1 MKPAIVPIA
10 QFTPPEIKGHTLVG
24 YVGRGEW
31 TDVYSYRNNDTGGTY
46 VYKFLNPS
54 TLARKQMQERGWDED
69 YIWKNECLGGNT
81 NALPGLAYGSLERAV
96 DGTRCYREE
105 PIDQFLSDYL
115 EDRTLAINETIDIAK
130 GLAQGLK
137 SLHLDLGRAHSDLH
151 PKNIGYTTKKEVKIS
166 DFGASTLGDHQ
177 RKNVGSSLVR
187 APERFMETEIRFAS
201 DVWSYGANLFRLFT
215 GNYFLEEEL
224 KSTEN
229 PGEIV
234 RALYLT
240 PERWNKLVDEKLN
253 DKKIPPAFR
262 KHLQKCLGHEE
273 SRISDGGELV
283 QDLESTIKKY
293 EHSKPKARALRWG
306 LAAAGLAV
314 IIGGS
319 VLFGHNYQKQA
330 ELETKVE
337 QTAEDLD
344 LQKKMRYARVFQ
356 EGSPFSSVPD
366 EMIELGCL
374 NTYETIYGDKRVAIL
389 AYLDVDSL
397 EKAILSVDD
406 KNDVETIYEQFIE
419 ISGDRYLNTSDI
431 IHPAPD
437 GTTFLM
443 RQDKRKRVLEE
454 WKRKFPERLDSIV
467 KQLKTE
473 YFTIEKTCRL
483 NAQTLDSETYS
494 RCSNLGLRISE
505 LTGKYPD

>member
-1 MKPAIVPIA
+1 MNPTIVPINRSA
-10 QFTPPEIKGHTLVG
+10 PPEIKDHTLVG

-54 TLARKQMQERGWDED
+54 TLARKQMQERGWDEN
-69 YIWKNECLGGNT
+69 YIWRNECLGGNT

-115 EDRTLAINETIDIAK
+115 ERRNVGVTEAIDIAK
-130 GLAQGLK
+130 GLAQGLR

-187 APERFMETEIRFAS
+187 APERFMENEIHFAS
-201 DVWSYGANLFRLFT
+201 DVWSYGANLFKLFT
-215 GNYFLEEEL
+215 DKYFLEEEL
-224 KSTEN
+224 QKAEN
-229 PGEIV
+229 PGDVV

-240 PERWNKLVDEKLN
+240 PERWNKLVDEKLK
-253 DKKIPPAFR
+253 DAKIPFAFR
-262 KHLQKCLGHEE
+262 KHLKNCLGHED
-273 SRISDGGELV
+273 SRIVDGGELV
-283 QDLESTIKKY
+283 QDLESTVKKY

-306 LAAAGLAV
+306 LVAAGLAAV
-314 IIGGS
+314 IGS
-319 VLFGHNYQKQA
+319 GLLFEHNYAKQTA
-330 ELETKVE
+330 LETKVE
-337 QTAEDLD
+337 QTVEDLD

-374 NTYETIYGDKRVAIL
+374 NTYETIYGDKRLAIL
-389 AYLDVDSL
+389 AYLDVNSL
-397 EKAILSVDD
+397 EIAISRVED
-406 KNDVETIYEQFIE
+406 KNDVKKIYEQFIE
-419 ISGDRYLNTSDI
+419 VSGGRYLNTGDI
-431 IHPAPD
+431 IYPAPD

-443 RQDKRKRVLEE
+443 RQDKRQRVLEE
-454 WKRKFPERLDSIV
+454 WKHQFPERLDSIV
-467 KQLKTE
+467 KQLKKE
-473 YFTIEKTCRL
+473 YSDIEKTCRL

-494 RCSNLGLRISE
+494 RCSTLGLRISE
-505 LTGKYPD
+505 LTGKYPE